1 MIRELLII
9 DFIKPFLD
17 IKEVKNGDEIYEF
30 FKSICG
36 KNDFNSLYILN
47 FLYKFICSDE
57 VAKRKSSA
65 REFED
70 LFSVLF
76 GGIVTDTQNRK
87 NLQYEVSEF
96 FANVKD
102 KIAGNKREKADI
114 IFPNG
119 YALSLKTL
127 ITENK
132 EINMGSFEKK
142 VLFDGLGLESFLTER
157 KNNSGIGLGSIL
169 QFTKLLEVLKTA
181 KKSEIFYERFRQ
193 MAKFIYGDDLLVAIK
208 ENDKLTLNFFSGSEI
223 YEIFSSFC
231 QNADLTKIVN
241 RYEGNSLRIDRDT
254 LLKFCKRVVVLK
266 FDRLQNSVLELI
278 NEFDIT
284 LHKNYAKYFNG
295 DKNVKN
301 ETLQILKDLFENF
314 DKRLKNG

>member
-1 MIRELLII
+1 MIRELVII
-9 DFIKPFLD
+9 DFIKPFLS

-30 FKSICG
+30 FKDIQN
-36 KNDFNSLYILN
+36 KQDFNSLYILN

-76 GGIVTDTQNRK
+76 GGIVTDTQSRK

-114 IFPNG
+114 LFPNN
-119 YALSLKTL
+119 YAMSLKTL
-127 ITENK
+127 IAENK

-157 KNNSGIGLGSIL
+157 KNNSGIGLGSIP

-181 KKSEIFYERFRQ
+181 KKSEIFYERFRE

-208 ENDKLTLNFFSGSEI
+208 ENNKLTLNFFSGSEI
-223 YEIFSSFC
+223 FNIFSSFC
-231 QNADLTKIVN
+231 QNTDLTKIVN
-241 RYEGNSLRIDRDT
+241 RYEGNSLRIDRDM
-254 LLKFCKRVVVLK
+254 LLKFCKKVVVLK
-266 FDRLQNSVLELI
+266 FDRLQNSTLELI

-284 LHKNYAKYFNG
+284 LHKNYARYFNG
-295 DKNVKN
+295 DENVKN
-301 ETLQILKDLFENF
+301 ETLQTLKDLFKKF
-314 DKRLKNG
+314 DERIKNA

>member
-1 MIRELLII
+1 
-9 DFIKPFLD
+9 
-17 IKEVKNGDEIYEF
+17 
-30 FKSICG
+30 
-36 KNDFNSLYILN
+36 
-47 FLYKFICSDE
+47 
-57 VAKRKSSA
+57 
-65 REFED
+65 
-70 LFSVLF
+70 
-76 GGIVTDTQNRK
+76 
-87 NLQYEVSEF
+87 
-96 FANVKD
+96 
-102 KIAGNKREKADI
+102 
-114 IFPNG
+114 
-119 YALSLKTL
+119 
-127 ITENK
+127 
-132 EINMGSFEKK
+132 
-142 VLFDGLGLESFLTER
+142 
-157 KNNSGIGLGSIL
+157 
-169 QFTKLLEVLKTA
+169 
-181 KKSEIFYERFRQ
+181 